1 MHTTERELVMHAG
14 SPGIYPQH
22 LGVEKRSL
30 RTRGD
35 DTVTIYIPTYLRVAL
50 NFQSSCLHL
59 PSAMTTG
66 LYYHSQ
72 FYFTY
77 FYAVLE
83 LNLELHAC

>member
-50 NFQSSCLHL
+50 NFQSSCLHIPML
-59 PSAMTTG
+59 APQVCTTTSG
-66 LYYHSQ
+66 MYD
-72 FYFTY
+72 T
-77 FYAVLE
+77 E
-83 LNLELHAC
+83 D